1 MRKNDKN
8 NQPKKANIM
17 ICGSQKFEDP
27 AFVFGILTS
36 FLNQT
41 NGNIG
46 TIYTT
51 KFAGSCE
58 YARVWAETTNQF
70 LPEDKKIK
78 VVDYCFDTL
87 LAPKNNSFYEEIDL
101 PIGAIERSDF
111 FQEVKNKLIEMNVN
125 LVLPFPNQ
133 ECELG
138 ATTKNICLAS
148 KMAGIPSLPLDES
161 YRKLYSNENVKQTIV
176 ENNSEKEEHKLGF
189 TNKISPKN

>member
-27 AFVFGILTS
+27 AFVFGILTT

-41 NGNIG
+41 NGNLG

-51 KFAGSCE
+51 KIAGSCE

-78 VVDYCFDTL
+78 IVDYLFDSTL
-87 LAPKNNSFYEEIDL
+87 EPKNNSLYEEMDI
-101 PIGAIERSDF
+101 PNGGVERSEF
-111 FQEVKNKLIEMNVN
+111 FQEVKEKVVSMGVNV
-125 LVLPFPNQ
+125 VLAFPNK
-133 ECELG
+133 EGELG
-138 ATTKNICLAS
+138 VSTKNICLAS
-148 KMAGIPSLPLDES
+148 KMCEPNSSIKILECDTALKVLSS
-161 YRKLYSNENVKQTIV
+161 KAQQQV
-176 ENNSEKEEHKLGF
+176 EPQSKTNNNKLGF
-189 TNKISPKN
+189 TNKL